1 VLRWP
6 ASGRHSSSLESTAI
20 APRGEGILVTQER
33 VAGTAGPDECWQL
46 AIPICTPSG
55 AGAAGGAGLLSPWCA
70 CCCSSAASAS
80 RANGSTCDGCFVSHS
95 TSSSTFP
102 WWEAIREGRT
112 STGTSL
118 SLETEPRNVR
128 VSVLNVSPVLDG
140 WDKPKSVIAT
150 FEDVT
155 ELERK
160 KAALERAL
168 VDLEKSR
175 AEIRLHNEGLQA
187 CQCQPRPRDRR

>member
-1 VLRWP
+1 MRRALRHLGPSAVIPTRVQAALDVTAEGVLLLDLN
-6 ASGRHSSSLESTAI
+6 GR
-20 APRGEGILVTQER
+20 
-33 VAGTAGPDECWQL
+33 
-46 AIPICTPSG
+46 
-55 AGAAGGAGLLSPWCA
+55 
-70 CCCSSAASAS
+70 
-80 RANGSTCDGCFVSHS
+80 FVSHS

-128 VSVLNVSPVLDG
+128 VSMLNVLDG

-150 FEDVT
+150 FDDVT

-175 AEIRLHNEGLQA
+175 AEIRLHNEGLEA
-187 CQCQPRPRDRR
+187 LAKRDPLTGVSNRRAFMEWFERQFAHARREAWICAV